1 MRLDKY
7 LADLGIGTRKE
18 IKKLIQAGLV
28 SVDDEI
34 ITKPDFKV
42 TESSYVTLEGEP
54 LVYQQYQYFLLN
66 KPAGYICTK
75 DGSPNVL
82 ELVPNYYKDLNPV
95 GRLDKET
102 EGLLIITNDG
112 QLTHQLIS
120 PKYHVDK
127 KYYFECDAP
136 LPAEAKLILSQPIEF
151 SDFTS
156 LPGKL
161 EQLTDTSGYLTIH
174 EGKFHQVRRMIGYL
188 GSTVT
193 YLKRTEYSFLNIE
206 DLNVGEYREL
216 TQEEIEK
223 LKGGSDNE

>member
-1 MRLDKY
+1 M
-7 LADLGIGTRKE
+7 
-18 IKKLIQAGLV
+18 
-28 SVDDEI
+28 
-34 ITKPDFKV
+34 
-42 TESSYVTLEGEP
+42 
-54 LVYQQYQYFLLN
+54 LLRWKRIN
-66 KPAGYICTK
+66 
-75 DGSPNVL
+75 
-82 ELVPNYYKDLNPV
+82 
-95 GRLDKET
+95 
-102 EGLLIITNDG
+102 
-112 QLTHQLIS
+112 
-120 PKYHVDK
+120 DK
-127 KYYFECDAP
+127 KYYFECDVP

-216 TQEEIEK
+216 IQEEIEK